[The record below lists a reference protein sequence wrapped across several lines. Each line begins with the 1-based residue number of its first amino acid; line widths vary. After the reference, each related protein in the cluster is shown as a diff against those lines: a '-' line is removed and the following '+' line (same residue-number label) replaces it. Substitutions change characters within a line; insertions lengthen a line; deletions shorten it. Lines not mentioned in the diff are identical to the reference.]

1 MSEYLK
7 GLLITTI
14 GVLIITPDSL
24 LIRLLDTDS
33 WTTMFLRN
41 FLSGLVVILG
51 LLIYYRRGFVR
62 EMKTVGSAGLWMALI
77 WALGT
82 FCFIYSVKT
91 TLVAN
96 TLFIVSI
103 SPIFAAL
110 ISWLVLKEPVSL
122 RTWLTIVAT
131 LTGIGIIAYG
141 SIKPGGQGNVLG
153 DLAALGTAL
162 SVAISFS
169 IARRHKNISMIP
181 AMGIAS
187 LFAGI
192 IALPFAAPLSIAP
205 DKIMIVAMM
214 GLFVAPIGSALLII
228 GPRYLPAADV
238 SLLILLEAVLAPVC
252 VWWAL
257 KEFPG
262 YYTLVGGALVLLA
275 LAISNGISLWYRKL

>member
-7 GLLITTI
+7 GLLITTV

-51 LLIYYRRGFVR
+51 LLFYYRRDFVR

-110 ISWLVLKEPVSL
+110 ISWLVLKESVSL

-141 SIKPGGQGNVLG
+141 STKPDGQGNVLG

-187 LFAGI
+187 LFAGL

-205 DKIMIVAMM
+205 DKIMIVAVM

-262 YYTLVGGALVLLA
+262 HYTLVGGALVLLA